1 VLKISFENH
10 WVRENTQKPYWT
22 LAELW
27 PFLLAV
33 LLIVGFC
40 LTGGAAHG

>member
-1 VLKISFENH
+1 MQNSSENQA
-10 WVRENTQKPYWT
+10 VQESMIKPYWT

-33 LLIVGFC
+33 LLIIGFC
-40 LTGGAAHG
+40 LSGGAVHG

>member
-1 VLKISFENH
+1 MENYS
-10 WVRENTQKPYWT
+10 ENQNFQKTMRKPYWT

-33 LLIVGFC
+33 LLVIGFC
-40 LTGGAAHG
+40 LSGGALHG

>member
-1 VLKISFENH
+1 MDNSLENH
-10 WVRENTQKPYWT
+10 RVRENVGKPYWT

-27 PFLLAV
+27 PFLLAA
-33 LLIVGFC
+33 LLLVGFC